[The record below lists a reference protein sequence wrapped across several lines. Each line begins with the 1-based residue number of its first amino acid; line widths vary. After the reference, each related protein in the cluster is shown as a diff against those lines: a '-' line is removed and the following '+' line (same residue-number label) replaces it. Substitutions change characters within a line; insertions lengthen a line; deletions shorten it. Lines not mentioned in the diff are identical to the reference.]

1 MTQSFS
7 AYSIIQK
14 KRDKERLSKE
24 EISWFIDGLTK
35 GEIADYQ
42 MSALLMAIYL
52 NGMDIEETAALTDA
66 MLYSGKVL
74 NFPEQ
79 HFIDKH
85 STGGVGDKA
94 SFILAPIA
102 AACGV
107 KVPMIAGRGL
117 GHTGGTIDKIES
129 IPGFK
134 TEISLEEFEKLLHE
148 RGVVLIGQT
157 KEIAPA
163 DKKIYALRDVTGTVE
178 SIPLITASIMSKK
191 LAEGAKGIVM
201 DIKTG
206 NGAFMSKLADAK
218 KLAESIRK
226 TGHRFDKNMMTMITD
241 MSEPLGLAVG
251 NSLEVIESIETL
263 KGKGPKDLTDLSVA
277 LAGGMI
283 YLAGLAKDLK
293 EGIKKAQASIDDGS
307 ALEKFRELI
316 SNQGGDARVVDDYSL
331 LPVTK
336 TTFEV
341 KSKKDGY
348 VTKMECTELGKHC
361 VRLGGGRQKT
371 GDAVDFAVG
380 FVMNKKIGD
389 KVAKGEALMTIYCH
403 DNQMK
408 IAEEISELVT
418 SRDITISASKPP
430 KKKLIIDINTS
441 FAGKNTKTKKTSSAK
456 KTTPKKVAKT
466 TVKKP
471 AKKPTKKPTKKKK

>member
-1 MTQSFS
+1 MTQQFS
-7 AYSIIQK
+7 AYNIIQK
-14 KRDKERLSKE
+14 KRDKEKLSKE
-24 EISWFIDGLTK
+24 EIGWFIKGLTE
-35 GEIADYQ
+35 GYIADYQ

-52 NGMDIEETAALTDA
+52 NGMDITETANLTDA

-74 NFPEQ
+74 NFSEQ

-129 IPGFK
+129 IKGFK
-134 TEISLEEFEKLLHE
+134 TDVPLDEFEKLLHE

-163 DKKIYALRDVTGTVE
+163 DKKIYALRDVTATIE

-206 NGAFMSKLADAK
+206 NGAFMSKLSDAK
-218 KLAESIRK
+218 KLAASIRQ
-226 TGHRFDKNMMTMITD
+226 TGLRFDKNMMTMITD

-263 KGKGPKDLTDLSVA
+263 KGRGPKDLTDLSVA

-283 YLAGLAKDLK
+283 YLAGLSKTLK

-307 ALEKFRELI
+307 ALEKFRDLI
-316 SNQGGDARVVDDYSL
+316 KNQGGDVRVIDDYSL
-331 LPVTK
+331 LPQTDLTYEVVSTK
-336 TTFEV
+336 AGFV
-341 KSKKDGY
+341 SQMDCKQ
-348 VTKMECTELGKHC
+348 LGTHC

-371 GDAVDFAVG
+371 SDVVDFAVG
-380 FVMNKKIGD
+380 FVMNKKLGD
-389 KVAKGEALMTIYCH
+389 KVSKGESLLTIHYH
-403 DNQMK
+403 KNQLNIVQEIASHIQKSDIK
-408 IAEEISELVT
+408 ISTA
-418 SRDITISASKPP
+418 KPRT
-430 KKKLIIDINTS
+430 KKKLILEVVTK
-441 FAGKNTKTKKTSSAK
+441 FAPKKKTKTKQTNNKTSRREK
-456 KTTPKKVAKT
+456 
-466 TVKKP
+466 
-471 AKKPTKKPTKKKK
+471 

>member
-1 MTQSFS
+1 MTQSLS
-7 AYSIIQK
+7 AYNIIQK
-14 KRDKERLSKE
+14 KRDKGKLSKE
-24 EISWFIDGLTK
+24 EITWFINGLTS

-129 IPGFK
+129 IKGFK
-134 TEISLEEFEKLLHE
+134 TEITLEEFEKLLHE

-206 NGAFMSKLADAK
+206 NGAFMAKLSDAK
-218 KLAESIRK
+218 KLAESIRN
-226 TGHRFDKNMMTMITD
+226 TGLRFDKNMMTMITD

-251 NSLEVIESIETL
+251 NSLEIIESIETL
-263 KGKGPKDLTDLSVA
+263 KGNGPKDLTEVSVA

-307 ALEKFRELI
+307 ALEKFRDLI
-316 SNQGGDARVVDDYSL
+316 KNQGGDAKVIDDYSR
-331 LPVTK
+331 LPQTK
-336 TTFEV
+336 LSTVV
-341 KSKKDGY
+341 KSTKAGF
-348 VTKMECTELGKHC
+348 VTAMECNELGKHC
-361 VRLGGGRQKT
+361 VRLGGGRTKA
-371 GDAVDFAVG
+371 GEKIDFAVG
-380 FVMNKKIGD
+380 FIMNKKIGD
-389 KVAKGEALMTIYCH
+389 QVKKGETLMTIYH
-403 DNQMK
+403 HANQE
-408 IAEEISELVT
+408 AVVAEISKLVT
-418 SRDITISASKPP
+418 TKNITISATKPRV
-430 KKKLIIDINTS
+430 KKKLIIDVKTT
-441 FAGKNTKTKKTSSAK
+441 FAPVKKTKKVAT
-456 KTTPKKVAKT
+456 KTTKSLA
-466 TVKKP
+466 
-471 AKKPTKKPTKKKK
+471 KKKK

>member
-1 MTQSFS
+1 MTHQFS

-14 KRDKERLSKE
+14 KRDKGSLTKD
-24 EISWFIDGLTK
+24 EIIWFINGLSL
-35 GEIADYQ
+35 GYIEDSQ

-52 NGMDIEETAALTDA
+52 CGMNIEETAHLTDA

-94 SFILAPIA
+94 TFVLAPIA

-129 IPGFK
+129 IKGFK
-134 TEISLEEFEKLLHE
+134 TEITLEEFEKLLIE
-148 RGVVLIGQT
+148 RGLVLIGQT

-163 DKKIYALRDVTGTVE
+163 DKKIYALRDVTATVE

-206 NGAFMSKLADAK
+206 NGAFMSKLSDAK
-218 KLAESIRK
+218 KLAESIRN
-226 TGHRFDKNMMTMITD
+226 TGLRFNKNMMTMITD

-263 KGKGPKDLTDLSVA
+263 KGHGPKDLTELSVA

-283 YLAGLAKDLK
+283 YLAGLSKNLP
-293 EGIKKAQASIDDGS
+293 EGIKKAQAAIDDGS

-316 SNQGGDARVVDDYSL
+316 INQGGDARVIDDYSL
-331 LPVTK
+331 LPQTK
-336 TTFEV
+336 TTYEV
-341 KSKKDGY
+341 KSKKAGY

-361 VRLGGGRQKT
+361 VRLGGGRMKT
-371 GDAVDFAVG
+371 GDKIDFAVG

-389 KVAKGEALMTIYCH
+389 KVKKGEALMTIHCH
-403 DNQMK
+403 DNQLK
-408 IAEEISELVT
+408 IAEEIAELVT
-418 SRDITISASKPP
+418 KKDITVAATKPRA
-430 KKKLIIDINTS
+430 KKKLIIEVQTK
-441 FAGKNTKTKKTSSAK
+441 FA
-456 KTTPKKVAKT
+456 P
-466 TVKKP
+466 VKKP
-471 AKKPTKKPTKKKK
+471 SKKK